1 MSLFQATKKEKRK
14 LNMLYLLFPQV
25 FLLRQQRQFLFFFS
39 IFFKGWA
46 TNVKAEIEK
55 ATKQNTVF

>member
-1 MSLFQATKKEKRK
+1 
-14 LNMLYLLFPQV
+14 MLYLLFPQV

-46 TNVKAEIEK
+46 TNAKAEIEK
-55 ATKQNTVF
+55 ATKQNTVS